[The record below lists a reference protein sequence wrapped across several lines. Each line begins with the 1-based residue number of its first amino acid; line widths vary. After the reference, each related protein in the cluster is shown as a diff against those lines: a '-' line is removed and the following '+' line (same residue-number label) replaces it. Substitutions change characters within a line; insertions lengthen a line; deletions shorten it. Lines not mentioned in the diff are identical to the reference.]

1 MPRECCKWSHKRNVN
16 DVNSYIHGPFG
27 CPYIRV
33 SCLLIYRGGLPFRI
47 WASFACPYMG
57 VICSPIYGVHSLVF
71 ILSLYKSHLLSRTRE
86 SLARPYKGLIRLTVY
101 GCYLLACVLESFARS
116 YMGVICFPA
125 YGGHLLAHIWASE
138 RPPYAGEATTP
149 ICLSC
154 SNYVPWFGEVALWC
168 NITCRDAKVF
178 PSSLCHDRV
187 CKRCL
192 GPILEIELFGGGG
205 VHMLRVELVHLMLM
219 L

>member
-1 MPRECCKWSHKRNVN
+1 MAGGGRRGARQRSAARPIPQE
-16 DVNSYIHGPFG
+16 G
-27 CPYIRV
+27 RV
-33 SCLLIYRGGLPFRI
+33 SHRSLTLGEHSDSGLLIYKGCLPFRI
-47 WASFACPYMG
+47 WASSACPYMG

-101 GCYLLACVLESFARS
+101 GGYLLACVRESFARS

-154 SNYVPWFGEVALWC
+154 SNYVP
-168 NITCRDAKVF
+168 
-178 PSSLCHDRV
+178 
-187 CKRCL
+187 
-192 GPILEIELFGGGG
+192 
-205 VHMLRVELVHLMLM
+205 
-219 L
+219 